1 MKNTIN
7 NITLAILLFFGA
19 VQVSYAVEQTK
30 IDKNDNI
37 IRAVNE
43 CSYPNI
49 CYSNGEKLNETAKV
63 IESMNAISELSDDP
77 TSLEMTKN
85 KINEINAN
93 YSEDFDKLENSV
105 YEMQTV
111 ELEQYVNLLNTIRTS
126 NDSLK
131 EKNIKYKAVSDQL
144 TSAMN
149 LIKDSFK
156 PSFDKI
162 LKIKEQKT
170 HEVYAEHMNKEAVT
184 KKQ

>member
-7 NITLAILLFFGA
+7 YITLAILLFFGA
-19 VQVSYAVEQTK
+19 IQVSYAVEQT
-30 IDKNDNI
+30 NI
-37 IRAVNE
+37 VRAVDTCKNAN
-43 CSYPNI
+43 NI
-49 CYSNGEKLNETAKV
+49 DCNLKDSNGEKLVESINVIKSLNAVSDSTIDSKSLETAHK
-63 IESMNAISELSDDP
+63 
-77 TSLEMTKN
+77 

-111 ELEQYVNLLNTIRTS
+111 ELEQYSNLLNTIRTS
-126 NDSLK
+126 SDSIR
-131 EKNIKYKAVSDQL
+131 EKNIKYKAVSEQL

-170 HEVYAEHMNKEAVT
+170 HEVYAKHMNKEAVT

>member
-19 VQVSYAVEQTK
+19 IQVSYATEQTNIVSAVDSCKNANK
-30 IDKNDNI
+30 IDCNLKD
-37 IRAVNE
+37 
-43 CSYPNI
+43 
-49 CYSNGEKLNETAKV
+49 SNGEKLAESIKV
-63 IESMNAISELSDDP
+63 IKSLNAISDSTGDSK
-77 TSLEMTKN
+77 SLETAHK

-126 NDSLK
+126 SDSLI
-131 EKNIKYKAVSDQL
+131 EKNIKYKAVSEQL

-170 HEVYAEHMNKEAVT
+170 QEVYAEHMNKEAVT